1 MNMKNKKI
9 ILFLGCMW
17 STFAFSQ
24 TYTLRLAHF
33 WPANSSVGN
42 VIQDWAN
49 SIESDSNK
57 QLNIEIYPSQTLAKA
72 AQSYTATVS
81 GIADITVTAQGYMA
95 GRFPLTQVV
104 ELPGLITNAE
114 NSSCVIQKLYDN
126 KLISAEYS
134 DTHPLFLF
142 VHGPGHIHTSD
153 KQVSTPSDLEGMR
166 IRRATTVVAD
176 LLSSMNANP
185 VGMPAPETYQSA
197 QRGVIQGVAFPWQA
211 MKDFRLNE
219 LLSHHT
225 EIGLYTLSFITT
237 MNKSAYN
244 KLPDD
249 LKKILDQHSGEYW
262 SRVMGKALD
271 DLDADGR
278 KEAIEAGHTIET
290 INNVNSDPVWGP
302 ITKKVIASYIE
313 NMDSQSEKAENI
325 YNKALE
331 YSTLCESNK
340 VL

>member
-1 MNMKNKKI
+1 MKNKLI
-9 ILFLGCMW
+9 I
-17 STFAFSQ
+17 STLCLSSLWTTLAFSQ

-42 VIQDWAN
+42 VIQDWAD
-49 SIESDSNK
+49 SIENDSNK
-57 QLNIEIYPSQTLAKA
+57 QLKIEIYPSQTLAKA
-72 AQSYTATVS
+72 AQSYASTVN

-104 ELPGLITNAE
+104 ELPGLITTAE
-114 NSSCVIQKLYDN
+114 NSSCAIQKLYDN
-126 KLISAEYS
+126 KLISSEYT

-142 VHGPGHIHTSD
+142 VHGPGHLHTSE
-153 KQVSTPSDLEGMR
+153 KQILEPSDLEGMR

-185 VGMPAPETYQSA
+185 VGMPAPDTYQSA

-219 LLSHHT
+219 LLTHHT

-237 MNKSAYN
+237 MNKRAYN
-244 KLPDD
+244 NLPDN
-249 LKKILDQHSGEYW
+249 LKKIMDKHSGEHW

-271 DLDADGR
+271 NLDAAGR
-278 KEAIEAGHTIET
+278 KEALEAGHTIE
-290 INNVNSDPVWGP
+290 IISNVNTNPVWGP
-302 ITKKVIASYIE
+302 ITKKVIASYISDMK
-313 NMDSQSEKAENI
+313 NQSKKAENI
-325 YNKALE
+325 YQKALE
-331 YSTLCESNK
+331 YSAECSTNIES
-340 VL
+340 